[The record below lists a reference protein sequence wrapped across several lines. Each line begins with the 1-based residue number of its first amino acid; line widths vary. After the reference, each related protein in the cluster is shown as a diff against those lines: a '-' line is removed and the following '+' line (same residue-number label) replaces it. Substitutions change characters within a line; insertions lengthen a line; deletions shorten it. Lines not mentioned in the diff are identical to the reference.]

1 MTQRKPAVPAACGA
15 SICAAGRAT
24 ARYDQSMY
32 VVILA
37 GGGGTRLWPLSRPE
51 TPKPFLPLL
60 GERSLLQ
67 RTVDRIADHP
77 AELPD
82 IARAD
87 VTVVTDRRYWAL
99 VRAQCPGIRVIA
111 EPAGRNT
118 AAAIALATILIDR
131 PDDEVM
137 AVLPADHH
145 IAPERE
151 GVFRSVLAAASHL
164 AEGSFGI
171 DDPLVT
177 LGVQVDR
184 PATEYGYLL
193 PVLAA
198 GRTEHGLAGYPL
210 AGFKEKPT
218 ADQAAALLNEPGVA
232 WNAGIF
238 LWRRRSIRDALDRAT
253 SLGTLLAPVAHS
265 ESGLAAAYDQLRPVS
280 IDHAVMEGAASAGR
294 VVMASMSVGWSDLG
308 SWTALLGALGG
319 TGSGT
324 VIPAGLAAEAGP
336 DDLVVER
343 VGGRLSVSGGPRGI
357 LATTPTALL
366 RDAAPGRP
374 AVEALVDRVTRWED
388 RS

>member
-1 MTQRKPAVPAACGA
+1 
-15 SICAAGRAT
+15 
-24 ARYDQSMY
+24 MY

-67 RTVDRIADHP
+67 RTVDRIADQP

-82 IARAD
+82 VTAAD
-87 VTVVTDRRYWAL
+87 VTVVTDRRYWTL

-145 IAPERE
+145 MDPERE
-151 GVFRSVLAAASHL
+151 GVFRSVLAGAARL

-171 DDPLVT
+171 EDPLVT
-177 LGVQVDR
+177 LGVQVER

-193 PVLAA
+193 PLVDA
-198 GRTEHGLAGYPL
+198 GRHLHGLDAYPL
-210 AGFKEKPT
+210 AGFEEKP
-218 ADQAAALLNEPGVA
+218 ARDRAATLLRAPGVA

-238 LWRRRSIRDALDRAT
+238 LWRRRSIRAALDRHT
-253 SLGTLLAPVAHS
+253 SLETLLAPVAHS

-280 IDHAVMEGAASAGR
+280 IDHAVMEGAARQRR

-308 SWTALLGALGG
+308 SWTALLDAIGG
-319 TGSGT
+319 TGGGS
-324 VIPAGLAAEAGP
+324 VIPAEESAEAAP

-343 VGGRLSVSGGPRGI
+343 VGGRLTVSAGPRGI
-357 LATTPTALL
+357 LARAPTALL
-366 RDAAPGRP
+366 RGAAPGRH
-374 AVEALVDRVTRWED
+374 AVDALIDRVTRWED
-388 RS
+388 HS